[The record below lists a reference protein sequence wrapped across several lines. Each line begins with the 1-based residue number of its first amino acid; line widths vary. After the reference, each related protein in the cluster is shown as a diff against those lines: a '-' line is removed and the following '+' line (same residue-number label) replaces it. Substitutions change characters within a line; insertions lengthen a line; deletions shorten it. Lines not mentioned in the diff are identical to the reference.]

1 MDAASEQKTFGQKL
15 QEKIAQSRFFTFS
28 LLLHVVIVVL
38 GGSVVLFHKAID
50 APDFTSESGDLMS
63 TETNVQP
70 PMEQPPDMTQQTATP
85 DVPSITAP
93 SVSAITTN
101 TTNNTSFQM
110 ANIPV
115 PVRIIAG
122 DTKNLTDTTKA
133 ISSKM
138 GKGVPGAMGGRIGG
152 TNRMAAMK
160 KEGGKDK
167 SEKAV
172 MLGLKWLKEHQKED
186 GSWSDE
192 SKPAMT
198 GLALLCFL
206 GHGELPESPEFGETV
221 KKTLD
226 WLLARGTEFQGR
238 MSLTK
243 DNFGTQP
250 AVYEHAI
257 VTYAMGEY
265 YSMTKD
271 ERFAELLKQAVGYIV
286 NGQNPLGGWDYH
298 YDKSPRND
306 LSVAGWQVQAL
317 KAAHL
322 TGLGI
327 PGVDEALDKSMDFI
341 KKWQGNEGGFGY
353 VGPENRLSLTGVG
366 VLCTYFWR
374 ETKDRTVKDGIEFL
388 LAKTEVS
395 DKGKLQ
401 YKGGKSPAN
410 LYAWYYNTQACLM
423 FGGSAWQKW
432 NRMFQD
438 EIVDNQSPDG
448 SWPPTPGEHLQP
460 KPDGAGPYYRTTLC
474 VLMLEV
480 FYRYMPINK

>member
-1 MDAASEQKTFGQKL
+1 MDAAPEEKTFSQKL

-38 GGSVVLFHKAID
+38 GGSVVLFHRMND
-50 APDFTSESGDLMS
+50 APDFTSDGGGLMNADTS
-63 TETNVQP
+63 AQP
-70 PMEQPPDMTQQTATP
+70 PPEQPPDPSQQQTFTP
-85 DVPSITAP
+85 EAPSITAP
-93 SVSAITTN
+93 TVSAITTT

-110 ANIPV
+110 ASIPM
-115 PVRIIAG
+115 PVKAIAG
-122 DTKNLTDTTKA
+122 DVKNLTDTSKA
-133 ISSKM
+133 VSKSA
-138 GKGVPGAMGGRIGG
+138 GKGFPSSMGGRMGG
-152 TNRMAAMK
+152 SARGMAAKMV
-160 KEGGKDK
+160 GGKDK

-172 MLGLKWLKEHQKED
+172 MQGLKWLKEHQKED

-192 SKPAMT
+192 HKPGMT

-206 GHGELPESPEFGETV
+206 GHGELPESPEFGPTV

-226 WLLARGTEFQGR
+226 WLLARGSEFQGR
-238 MSLTK
+238 MSLTRG
-243 DNFGTQP
+243 NFGTQP

-271 ERFAELLKQAVGYIV
+271 ERFKDLLTQAVGYIV
-286 NGQNPLGGWDYH
+286 AGQNPLGGWDYH
-298 YDKSPRND
+298 YDKGPRND
-306 LSVAGWQVQAL
+306 LSVAGWQIQAL

-327 PGVDEALDKSMDFI
+327 PGVDDALDKSMVFI

-366 VLCTYFWR
+366 VLCTYFWK
-374 ETKDRTVKDGIEFL
+374 ESKDRVVKEGIDFL
-388 LAKTEVS
+388 LGKVEV
-395 DKGKLQ
+395 K
-401 YKGGKSPAN
+401 YKGGKTPAD
-410 LYAWYYNTQACLM
+410 LYAWYYDTQACLM
-423 FGGSAWQKW
+423 FGGSAWAKW

-448 SWPPTPGEHLQP
+448 SWPPTAGGHMQPNPG
-460 KPDGAGPYYRTTLC
+460 GAGPYYRTTLC

>member
-1 MDAASEQKTFGQKL
+1 MDAAPEHKPFGQRM

-38 GGSVVLFHKAID
+38 GGGVVLFHKAME
-50 APDFTSESGDLMS
+50 APDFTSEGGDLMS
-63 TETNVQP
+63 AETSVQAP
-70 PMEQPPDMTQQTATP
+70 VEQPPDMTQQQTVTP
-85 DVPSITAP
+85 DAPSITAP
-93 SVSAITTN
+93 TVSAITT
-101 TTNNTSFQM
+101 TATNNTNFQM

-115 PVRIIAG
+115 PVKAIAG
-122 DTKNLTDTTKA
+122 DAKKLTDTSKA
-133 ISSKM
+133 VGRAM
-138 GKGVPGAMGGRIGG
+138 GKGVPSAMGGRMGG
-152 TNRMAAMK
+152 TNRGMAMMK
-160 KEGGKDK
+160 NQGKDK

-172 MLGLKWLKEHQKED
+172 MAGLRWLKDHQSAD

-192 SKPAMT
+192 HKPAMT
-198 GLALLCFL
+198 GLGLLCFL

-221 KKTLD
+221 KKALD
-226 WLLARGTEFQGR
+226 WILARGTEFQGR
-238 MSLTK
+238 MSMTK
-243 DNFGTQP
+243 DGWGGNHG
-250 AVYEHAI
+250 VYEHGI
-257 VTYAMGEY
+257 LTYAMGEY

-286 NGQNPLGGWDYH
+286 AGQNPLGGWDYG
-298 YDKSPRND
+298 YAKGARND
-306 LSVAGWQVQAL
+306 LSVAGWQIQAL

-353 VGPENRLSLTGVG
+353 DKPENRQSLTGVG
-366 VLCTYFWR
+366 VLCTYFWK
-374 ETKDRTVKDGIEFL
+374 ESKDRTVKEGIDFL
-388 LAKTEVS
+388 LGKAEV
-395 DKGKLQ
+395 K
-401 YKGGKSPAN
+401 YKGDKAD

-438 EIVDNQSPDG
+438 EIADNQSPDG
-448 SWPPTPGEHLQP
+448 SWPPTQGGVGNLQKQPG
-460 KPDGAGPYYRTTLC
+460 GGGPYYRTTLC